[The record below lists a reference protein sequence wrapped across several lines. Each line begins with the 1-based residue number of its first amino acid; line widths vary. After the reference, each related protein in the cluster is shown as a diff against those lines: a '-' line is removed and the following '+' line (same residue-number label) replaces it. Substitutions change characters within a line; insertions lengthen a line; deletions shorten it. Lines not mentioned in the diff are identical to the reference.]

1 MKNFKLLLLALLAVV
16 GISSCMK
23 NEYEQPDYE
32 GEQRR
37 IDSTLKAQESILRE
51 YAHTHFENPVE
62 DTTWG
67 IWYDMIEESTDTTF
81 EYVSYQNS
89 WIPVIANVKYTGR
102 LVEDGEIFEE
112 KVDTPTQ
119 FVINGTTGGVIYA
132 WLVAFYPQSSSAN
145 SFSGLTPEGLKP
157 GSKIRFVAP
166 SPYCYDNQANEKIP
180 ANSPLDF
187 TIEVTEVRNSN

>member
-81 EYVSYQNS
+81 EYV
-89 WIPVIANVKYTGR
+89 
-102 LVEDGEIFEE
+102 
-112 KVDTPTQ
+112 
-119 FVINGTTGGVIYA
+119 
-132 WLVAFYPQSSSAN
+132 
-145 SFSGLTPEGLKP
+145 
-157 GSKIRFVAP
+157 
-166 SPYCYDNQANEKIP
+166 
-180 ANSPLDF
+180 
-187 TIEVTEVRNSN
+187 